1 MARDQ
6 YSELDFLAAPNR
18 YVAVP
23 TVQDVSYL
31 TYFRQVCKRYNINF
45 AAADQD
51 EREFVIHMA
60 EKGFYQLEA

>member
-6 YSELDFLAAPNR
+6 YSELDFLAAPNG
-18 YVAVP
+18 YVAAP
-23 TVQDVSYL
+23 TAQDISYL

-45 AAADQD
+45 AEADSD

-60 EKGFYQLEA
+60 EKGFYPLEA